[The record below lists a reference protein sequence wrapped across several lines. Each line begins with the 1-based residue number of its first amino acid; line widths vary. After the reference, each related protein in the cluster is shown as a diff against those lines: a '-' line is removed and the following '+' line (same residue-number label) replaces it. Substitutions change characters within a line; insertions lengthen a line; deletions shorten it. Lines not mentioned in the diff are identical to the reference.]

1 MIIGYS
7 GNNQPMKAVGI
18 IGIILI
24 AVFVI
29 VMLMTFAF
37 HLIVFLHSSSL
48 RETRLYRS
56 LDRNEIASG
65 ILEQAWT
72 I

>member
-1 MIIGYS
+1 MIIRYS
-7 GNNQPMKAVGI
+7 GYNQPMKAVGI

-37 HLIVFLHSSSL
+37 HLIVFKLL
-48 RETRLYRS
+48 LVTRDTAIS
-56 LDRNEIASG
+56 NLDRNEIASG

>member
-7 GNNQPMKAVGI
+7 GYNQPMKAVGI

-37 HLIVFLHSSSL
+37 HLIVFKLL
-48 RETRLYRS
+48 LVTRDTS
-56 LDRNEIASG
+56 ISNLDRNEIASG

>member
-37 HLIVFLHSSSL
+37 HLIVFKLL
-48 RETRLYRS
+48 LITRDMAIS
-56 LDRNEIASG
+56 KLDRNEIASG

>member
-7 GNNQPMKAVGI
+7 GYNQPMKAVGI

-37 HLIVFLHSSSL
+37 HLIVFKLL
-48 RETRLYRS
+48 LVTRETS
-56 LDRNEIASG
+56 ISNLDRNEIASG

>member
-7 GNNQPMKAVGI
+7 GYNQPMKAVGI

-37 HLIVFLHSSSL
+37 HLIVFKLL
-48 RETRLYRS
+48 LVTRDTS
-56 LDRNEIASG
+56 ISNLDRNEIASG
-65 ILEQAWT
+65 ILEQALT

>member
-7 GNNQPMKAVGI
+7 GYYQPMKAVGI

-37 HLIVFLHSSSL
+37 HLIVFKLL
-48 RETRLYRS
+48 LVTRDTAIS
-56 LDRNEIASG
+56 NLDINGIASG

>member
-7 GNNQPMKAVGI
+7 GYNQPMKAVGI

-37 HLIVFLHSSSL
+37 HLIVFKLL
-48 RETRLYRS
+48 LVTRDTAIS
-56 LDRNEIASG
+56 NLDRNEFASG

>member
-1 MIIGYS
+1 
-7 GNNQPMKAVGI
+7 MKAVGI

-37 HLIVFLHSSSL
+37 HLIVFKLL
-48 RETRLYRS
+48 LVTRDTAIS
-56 LDRNEIASG
+56 NLDRNEIASTNVHG
-65 ILEQAWT
+65 RHVKNT
-72 I
+72 ISYN

>member
-7 GNNQPMKAVGI
+7 GYNQPMKAVGI

-37 HLIVFLHSSSL
+37 HLIVFKLL
-48 RETRLYRS
+48 LVTRDTAIS
-56 LDRNEIASG
+56 NLDRNEIASG